1 MASLGSLVIQMAVD
15 TAKFQG
21 DLGRAA
27 TIAETRMRHIK
38 DSVSRTVGQLS
49 AIGLAAGAALT
60 AAMKAGIDRADDMAD
75 LAQAVGVTVENLSR
89 LQFVAQESGLSA
101 EELGAGLV
109 KLSKHLKEVGDQ
121 RSADQALLAIA
132 EHFSKMPDGV
142 EKTTQALEYFG
153 RAGAKMIPL
162 LNEGAA
168 GIVEMMKQSDELGF
182 TISQNTADAA
192 DQFNK
197 KLGILSKGVTAF
209 NTNLAAA
216 LLPSLNALAS
226 EFLHTKTAGEALDK
240 VVRIAATG
248 LKLLLTA
255 GELTRLVFQQLGEG
269 LGAVAAAV
277 VQAAQGNFRQAWEI
291 MKASSE
297 DGAEQVQASVTRILD
312 IWEEASATSAAMA
325 PKVGDDLAA
334 PILNAAKK
342 AKKAAEDYGSAVNAV
357 GEAFQAQLKFRRD
370 VMGDLGSS
378 SSKAL
383 DEISA
388 SEERKRDEVAK
399 TASQMS
405 VYAEEAARNM
415 QTTFADFLFD
425 PFSKGLDGMLAG
437 FISTVQRMV
446 AEALSAEILQ
456 AFFGALGGIGGGIGS
471 FFSSMAGGIGK
482 ATGGPVMKGQSY
494 LVGENGPEMFRPA
507 TAGSIVPNGGGGI
520 SLSYNIDARGADAER
535 IMAIMPG
542 LLKQSSDQTVA
553 RVRDLVGR
561 GKLV

>member
-1 MASLGSLVIQMAVD
+1 MASLGSLIISMAVD

-27 TIAETRMRHIK
+27 TMAESRMRNIK

-60 AAMKAGIDRADDMAD
+60 AAMKAGIDRADEMRDT
-75 LAQAVGVTVENLSR
+75 AQAVGVTVENLTR
-89 LQFVAQESGLSA
+89 LQFAARQSGVSS
-101 EELGAGLV
+101 EELGTGLV
-109 KLSKHLKEVGDQ
+109 RLAKHLKEVGDQ

-132 EHFSKMPDGV
+132 EKFSSMPDGV
-142 EKTTQALEYFG
+142 EKTAQALEYFS

-192 DQFNK
+192 DQFND
-197 KLGILSKGVTAF
+197 KLGILSAGVTAF

-216 LLPSLNALAS
+216 LLPSLNAMAS
-226 EFLHTKTAGEALDK
+226 EFLHAKTAGEALDK

-269 LGAVAAAV
+269 IGSLAAAM
-277 VQAAQGNFRQAWEI
+277 VQAAKGNFREAWDILGE
-291 MKASSE
+291 SSA
-297 DGAEQVQASVTRILD
+297 DGAEQLQASVTRILD
-312 IWEEASATSAAMA
+312 IWEEASGNAAAMA
-325 PKVGDDLAA
+325 PQVGTDLSA
-334 PILNAAKK
+334 PLVDAAKK
-342 AKKAAEDYGSAVNAV
+342 AKKAAEDYGSAVNRM
-357 GEAFQAQLKFRRD
+357 GEEFQDILKFRGD
-370 VMGDLGSS
+370 IAGDLGSS
-378 SSKAL
+378 SAGILGDIASAEEKKRDAAAKAL
-383 DEISA
+383 
-388 SEERKRDEVAK
+388 SE
-399 TASQMS
+399 MS
-405 VYAEEAARNM
+405 VFADEAARRM
-415 QTTFADFLFD
+415 QASFASFLFD
-425 PFSKGLDGMLAG
+425 PFSQGLKGMLAG
-437 FISTVQRMV
+437 FVDVVRNMV
-446 AEALSAEILQ
+446 AELLAAEILKG
-456 AFFGALGGIGGGIGS
+456 FFGALGGIGGGIGS
-471 FFSSMAGGIGK
+471 FFTSMASGIGK